1 MRGVYAIVDL
11 DLVRARR
18 LDVEALTEALL
29 AARPAA
35 LQLRAKSCDGGELLR
50 LARSL
55 GRLARAAETPFFVND
70 RADVALLVE
79 GAGVHV
85 GQDDL
90 PPEAVAELA
99 RGQGRKLAVGLSTHD
114 EAQVDGATKI
124 ALDYLAIGPFFA
136 TASKANPDP
145 VLGLARGRALAE
157 RFRRARPG
165 VPLVAIGGIDH
176 AAARELA
183 GSVDMIAVIGAITP
197 AEGEPVSR
205 AGERL
210 TALARAFCVEGA
222 QA

>member
-11 DLVRARR
+11 DLVKARR
-18 LDVEALTEALL
+18 LDPEAFAGALL

-50 LARSL
+50 LATSL
-55 GRLARAAETPFFVND
+55 SRLARDAGTPFFVND
-70 RADVALLVE
+70 RADIALLVE
-79 GAGVHV
+79 GAGLHV

-99 RGQGRKLAVGLSTHD
+99 RGQGRTLAVGLSTHD
-114 EAQVDGATKI
+114 EAQVERATQR

-145 VLGLARGRALAE
+145 VLGPARGRALAE

-165 VPLVAIGGIDH
+165 VPIVAIGGIDH

-197 AEGEPVSR
+197 AEGEPVAR

-210 TALARAFCVEGA
+210 HALARAFGDEGA
-222 QA
+222 SA